1 MIMQVDKYKVLIF
14 DLDDTLIDNL
24 ENVRYAFTKMI
35 KARNEEY
42 NENNFKRWYKIDK
55 QFWKD
60 YQDGLIELPAQLKSE
75 TGKKS
80 DEFLDW
86 IRAQRVLIYYDN
98 KISLNEAINLNNI
111 YMDALT
117 ENIIAIDGAY
127 ETLEYL
133 SNKGYYIIIATNGPK
148 IATKDK
154 LLKIKCINFVNEI
167 LSADMFGYMKPSIEF
182 FEGIKKELNN
192 YNTKEFLIIGDS
204 LKSDVGFAMN
214 CNFDSC
220 WLNRNYEKISNDYKP
235 TIIINKLC
243 ELKDIL

>member
-1 MIMQVDKYKVLIF
+1 MQLNKYKILIF

-24 ENVRYAFTKMI
+24 ENVRHAFNKMI
-35 KARNEEY
+35 KARNEDY
-42 NENNFKRWYKIDK
+42 NENNFIRWYKIDK

-60 YQDGLIELPAQLKSE
+60 WQDGVIKLPEYLKSE

-80 DEFLDW
+80 DAFLDW
-86 IRAQRVLIYYDN
+86 LRSQRVLIYYDN
-98 KISLNEAINLNNI
+98 KIDIDEAINLNNI
-111 YMDALT
+111 YMNALT

-133 SNKGYYIIIATNGPK
+133 ANKGYYIIIATNGPK

-167 LSADMFGYMKPSIEF
+167 LSADMFGYMKPNKEF
-182 FEGIKKELNN
+182 FEEIEKILNN
-192 YNTKEFLIIGDS
+192 YNVDEYLMIGDS
-204 LKSDVGFAMN
+204 LKSDVGFAMK

-220 WLNRNYEKISNDYKP
+220 WFNRNDEKSGTEYKP

-243 ELKDIL
+243 DLKNIL